1 MSISLYAASVPTF
14 VHTLNALRTI
24 LQKAEAHATAIKVE
38 PAVFL
43 QGRLYPNMFPLVRQV
58 QIACD
63 FAKGGGARLA
73 GVEVPKYD
81 DSEASFAELYAR
93 IDKTIA
99 FLGTLK
105 AEQIDGQEERD
116 VEIKAGP
123 RTLNFK
129 GQQYLLSF
137 VNPNFYFHTVTA
149 YAILRHNGVDV
160 GKGDFLGG
168 I

>member
-1 MSISLYAASVPTF
+1 MTISLYSASVPTF

-24 LQKAEAHATAIKVE
+24 LQKAETHATESKVD
-38 PAVFL
+38 PSVFL
-43 QGRLYPNMFPLVRQV
+43 QGRLYPNMFPLLRQV

-63 FAKGGGARLA
+63 FAKGAGARLA
-73 GVEVPKYD
+73 GVDAPKYD
-81 DSEASFAELYAR
+81 DSETSFAELYAR

-99 FLGTLK
+99 FLGTVK

-116 VEIKAGP
+116 IEIKAGP

-168 I
+168 L